1 MLITSTCDAFTISAA
16 RVLIAGEV
24 VEYGLQNAFLCSVL
38 LLWSVVVTVFR
49 HGRTGILTQN
59 KVLYLH

>member
-38 LLWSVVVTVFR
+38 LLLVCRGHRISSWTHR
-49 HGRTGILTQN
+49 HPDAE
-59 KVLYLH
+59 